1 MSKNE
6 IYLLILGMALV
17 TYLPRAIPVFLTEKF
32 AASGR
37 IKKFFSL
44 LPYTAM
50 AALIFPGI
58 LSVDSEHPIFGI
70 VGGITAALLALKKYP
85 LVICVLGAVAVNYIL
100 YLI

>member
-17 TYLPRAIPVFLTEKF
+17 TYLPRAIPVFLPEKF

-37 IKKFFSL
+37 IKKFFV
-44 LPYTAM
+44 
-50 AALIFPGI
+50 I
-58 LSVDSEHPIFGI
+58 L
-70 VGGITAALLALKKYP
+70 GGITAALLALKRYP
-85 LVICVLGAVAVNYIL
+85 LVICVLGAVVVNYIL